1 MHVETNCLKKM
12 RSAVGLVL
20 GNLNLSPA
28 PQLLILDGSSH
39 NDAHAWINTGAL
51 ICYCLHEQQ

>member
-1 MHVETNCLKKM
+1 MCEEKKKIKKKM

-28 PQLLILDGSSH
+28 PHGTYIRQ
-39 NDAHAWINTGAL
+39 
-51 ICYCLHEQQ
+51 